1 VDLNEFSGVNSK
13 LALNDG
19 LTLYRYSCC
28 SAETGNDRMQSVGML
43 KTFVVAAT
51 AAMIVGCS
59 TAPMPKL
66 AEAKPAAPLFNEVPY
81 HWTVGNAPQA
91 HKDMVAEFGKLGLKP
106 GEYVWATAAA
116 AQGDPRIV
124 VDLLTQMTYVYRGE
138 KLLGASSMSSAKT
151 GHITP
156 YGYWTILEKRPF
168 YRSKK
173 YDNAPM
179 PFMQR
184 IDEYGIAF
192 HGGVNPGY
200 PASHGCMRLPMKFAE
215 KLYGV
220 TKVGTKV
227 IIEG

>member
-1 VDLNEFSGVNSK
+1 MKFTK
-13 LALNDG
+13 
-19 LTLYRYSCC
+19 
-28 SAETGNDRMQSVGML
+28 
-43 KTFVVAAT
+43 AAT
-51 AAMIVGCS
+51 LIVAMALAGCQTASAPQMAATKAGPSVS
-59 TAPMPKL
+59 
-66 AEAKPAAPLFNEVPY
+66 NEVPY
-81 HWTVGNAPQA
+81 RWTLGNAPQA
-91 HKDMVAEFGKLGLKP
+91 HKDMVAEFNKVGLKP
-106 GEYVWATAAA
+106 GEFVWATEAPTA
-116 AQGDPRIV
+116 GDTRIV

-156 YGYWTILEKRPF
+156 YGNWTILEKRPF

-184 IDEYGIAF
+184 IDDYGIAF
-192 HGGVNPGY
+192 HGGANPGY
-200 PASHGCMRLPMKFAE
+200 PASHGCIRLPMKFAQ

-220 TKVGTKV
+220 TKLGTKV

>member
-1 VDLNEFSGVNSK
+1 MGTTNK
-13 LALNDG
+13 WII
-19 LTLYRYSCC
+19 
-28 SAETGNDRMQSVGML
+28 
-43 KTFVVAAT
+43 AAT
-51 AAMIVGCS
+51 AAMLAGCE
-59 TAPMPKL
+59 TAPVPNVAESKL
-66 AEAKPAAPLFNEVPY
+66 AAPTSNEVPY

-91 HKDMVAEFGKLGLKP
+91 HKDMVAEFGRLGLKP
-106 GEYVWATAAA
+106 GEYVWAAAA
-116 AQGDPRIV
+116 PAECEPRSV
-124 VDLLTQMTYVYRGE
+124 VDLLTQMAYVYRGE

-151 GHITP
+151 GHVTP

-179 PFMQR
+179 PLMQR
-184 IDEYGIAF
+184 IDDYGIAF

-220 TKVGTKV
+220 TRLGTKV

>member
-1 VDLNEFSGVNSK
+1 VKTIGKGVI
-13 LALNDG
+13 AG
-19 LTLYRYSCC
+19 
-28 SAETGNDRMQSVGML
+28 A
-43 KTFVVAAT
+43 
-51 AAMIVGCS
+51 AAM
-59 TAPMPKL
+59 L
-66 AEAKPAAPLFNEVPY
+66 AACQTTPTELAARKAAPPVSNDVPY
-81 HWTVGNAPQA
+81 RWTLGNAPQA
-91 HKDMVAEFGKLGLKP
+91 HKDMVAEFKRVGLKP
-106 GEYVWATAAA
+106 GEYLWATAAPA
-116 AQGDPRIV
+116 AGDTRIV
-124 VDLLTQMTYVYRGE
+124 VDLLTQMTYVYRGD

-156 YGYWTILEKRPF
+156 YGNWTILEKRPF

-184 IDEYGIAF
+184 IDDYGIAF

-200 PASHGCMRLPMKFAE
+200 PASHGCIRLPMKFAE

-220 TKVGTKV
+220 TRIGTKV

>member
-1 VDLNEFSGVNSK
+1 VNRFTK
-13 LALNDG
+13 
-19 LTLYRYSCC
+19 
-28 SAETGNDRMQSVGML
+28 
-43 KTFVVAAT
+43 
-51 AAMIVGCS
+51 AMIVGVGAILAGCQ
-59 TAPMPKL
+59 TAPSTTEV
-66 AEAKPAAPLFNEVPY
+66 AVSTSAPVSNEVPY
-81 HWTVGNAPQA
+81 RWTLGNAPQA
-91 HKDMVAEFGKLGLKP
+91 HKDMVAEFSRLGLKP
-106 GEYVWATAAA
+106 GEYVWA
-116 AQGDPRIV
+116 AQVPASGDTRIV

-151 GHITP
+151 GHVTP
-156 YGYWTILEKRPF
+156 YGNWTILEKRPF

-184 IDEYGIAF
+184 IDDYGIAF

-220 TKVGTKV
+220 TKLGTKV
-227 IIEG
+227 VIEG

>member
-1 VDLNEFSGVNSK
+1 MNEDERKHTVRTIDK
-13 LALNDG
+13 LLIAIGLAALAG
-19 LTLYRYSCC
+19 CQ
-28 SAETGNDRMQSVGML
+28 TGPAPRM
-43 KTFVVAAT
+43 AASNVR
-51 AAMIVGCS
+51 ARVS
-59 TAPMPKL
+59 
-66 AEAKPAAPLFNEVPY
+66 NEVPY

-91 HKDMVAEFGKLGLKP
+91 HKDMIAEFGRIGLKP
-106 GEYVWATAAA
+106 GEYLWATTAP
-116 AQGDPRIV
+116 AQGDTRIV
-124 VDLLTQMTYVYRGE
+124 ADLLTQMVYVYRGE

-156 YGYWTILEKRPF
+156 FGYWTILEKRPF

-184 IDEYGIAF
+184 IDDYGIAF

-220 TKVGTKV
+220 TKIGTKV
-227 IIEG
+227 VIEG

>member
-1 VDLNEFSGVNSK
+1 MRISTK
-13 LALNDG
+13 WIA
-19 LTLYRYSCC
+19 
-28 SAETGNDRMQSVGML
+28 
-43 KTFVVAAT
+43 VAAT
-51 AAMIVGCS
+51 TALAGCQ
-59 TAPMPKL
+59 TAPAPRL
-66 AEAKPAAPLFNEVPY
+66 AAANAPVTTAVEVPY

-91 HKDMVAEFGKLGLKP
+91 HKDMVAEFGRIGLRP
-106 GEYVWATAAA
+106 GEYVWATTAPAA
-116 AQGDPRIV
+116 GDTRIV
-124 VDLLTQMTYVYRGE
+124 ADLLTQMVYVYRGD

-156 YGYWTILEKRPF
+156 FGYWTILEKRPF

-184 IDEYGIAF
+184 IDDYGIAF

-220 TKVGTKV
+220 TKIGTKV
-227 IIEG
+227 VIEG

>member
-1 VDLNEFSGVNSK
+1 VRTSNQWLIAAILPVVLSG
-13 LALNDG
+13 
-19 LTLYRYSCC
+19 C
-28 SAETGNDRMQSVGML
+28 E
-43 KTFVVAAT
+43 
-51 AAMIVGCS
+51 
-59 TAPMPKL
+59 TAPR
-66 AEAKPAAPLFNEVPY
+66 APWIVAVASPQRNPNEVPY
-81 HWTVGNAPQA
+81 HWTLGNAAQA
-91 HKDMVAEFGKLGLKP
+91 HKDLVATFGKFGLKP
-106 GEYVWATAAA
+106 GEYVWTAKASA
-116 AQGDPRIV
+116 EGETKVV

-138 KLLGASSMSSAKT
+138 SLLGAASMSSAKT

-156 YGYWTILEKRPF
+156 YGNWTILEKRPF

-179 PFMQR
+179 PWMQR

-215 KLYGV
+215 KFYGV

>member
-1 VDLNEFSGVNSK
+1 V
-13 LALNDG
+13 
-19 LTLYRYSCC
+19 
-28 SAETGNDRMQSVGML
+28 
-43 KTFVVAAT
+43 
-51 AAMIVGCS
+51 
-59 TAPMPKL
+59 
-66 AEAKPAAPLFNEVPY
+66 
-81 HWTVGNAPQA
+81 
-91 HKDMVAEFGKLGLKP
+91 GLKP
-106 GEYVWATAAA
+106 GEYVWAAAVPKE
-116 AQGDPRIV
+116 GDTRVV
-124 VDLLTQMTYVYRGE
+124 VDLLTQMTYVYRGD
-138 KLLGASSMSSAKT
+138 KLVGASSMSSAKQ

-184 IDEYGIAF
+184 IDDYGIAF

-220 TKVGTKV
+220 TRLGTKV
-227 IIEG
+227 VIEG